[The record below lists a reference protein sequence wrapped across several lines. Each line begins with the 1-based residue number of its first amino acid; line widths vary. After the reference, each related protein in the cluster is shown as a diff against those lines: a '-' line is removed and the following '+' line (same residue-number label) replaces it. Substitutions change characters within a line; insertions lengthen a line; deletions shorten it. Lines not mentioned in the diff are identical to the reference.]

1 MEAIRNGRLLLDGA
15 DPATPLRGTLSD
27 LLRQALNVAQQEH
40 ESAYQAGVVALAASD
55 VWNKLDASQQAG
67 LLNQVGLAAPVKPDV
82 SSDSALLSALDM
94 RNLAAR
100 RAEKDAVAGRVGE
113 VLKLAAQLLEPK
125 VQFVALEKTT
135 LRSAEEVRQWTDR
148 QEKKLLAALA
158 NGPVQ
163 VA

>member
-1 MEAIRNGRLLLDGA
+1 
-15 DPATPLRGTLSD
+15 
-27 LLRQALNVAQQEH
+27 
-40 ESAYQAGVVALAASD
+40 
-55 VWNKLDASQQAG
+55 
-67 LLNQVGLAAPVKPDV
+67 
-82 SSDSALLSALDM
+82 M